1 MGESGAVVKAL
12 LNSTEDQELRSA
24 LPEGVQVTSVRQE
37 ENTCYVDLPTAA
49 LPGMSEDADLGLA
62 LRALAESLLSLRSVA
77 EVRYLV
83 DGEYAAVYGGVSVME
98 PYTASN

>member
-1 MGESGAVVKAL
+1 MWTCPLRHCRGCRRTQIWAWRSG
-12 LNSTEDQELRSA
+12 Q
-24 LPEGVQVTSVRQE
+24 
-37 ENTCYVDLPTAA
+37 
-49 LPGMSEDADLGLA
+49 
-62 LRALAESLLSLRSVA
+62 AESLLSLRSVA

>member
-1 MGESGAVVKAL
+1 
-12 LNSTEDQELRSA
+12 
-24 LPEGVQVTSVRQE
+24 
-37 ENTCYVDLPTAA
+37 
-49 LPGMSEDADLGLA
+49 MSEDADLGLA